1 MKKVAIIGAGI
12 SGLFIA
18 NLFKR
23 NKKYQVNIFERNSLI
38 NSKEGYGIQL
48 SVNSIKLL
56 NKIQFDKLENSEKF
70 NPDKINF
77 YSVKN
82 SNKICELNISDF
94 NTENCKYT
102 TLKRSS
108 LINFLKKDLE
118 KEIKFDHTISKIEQ
132 QDQIVKISF
141 ENNEIYEFD
150 YLIISDGVFSKSKNL
165 LSKNQIE
172 PKFNDTLAIR
182 GIIPSSSNIADKK
195 NISLFLGPNFHYV
208 IYPVSPNGDL
218 NFIAVMKFKLS
229 RNEQKDFSLFKDDN
243 YIRKILEKVP
253 HLNKKFF
260 ESINDLKIYPVFVS
274 HDFFEVNN
282 NNIHLIG
289 DAFFAFS
296 PSFAQGASQSIEG
309 AYELFENIENNTESN
324 FFRKRVDKIKMVNN
338 RSKFNQF
345 AFHLSNP
352 LTTLLRNIFLKRLVR
367 NKKFLESYLGKI
379 YKIIYKFYRYNFL
392 KTFYF

>member
-1 MKKVAIIGAGI
+1 MKKVAVIGAGI

-23 NKKYQVNIFERNSLI
+23 NEKYQVTIFERNSLI
-38 NSKEGYGIQL
+38 DLKEGYGIQL

-56 NKIQFDKLENSEKF
+56 NKIQFDKLENNKKF

-108 LINFLKKDLE
+108 LIDFLKKDIE
-118 KEIKFDHTISKIEQ
+118 KEIKFNHTISTIEQ
-132 QDQIVKISF
+132 QDQIVKIAF
-141 ENNEIYEFD
+141 ENNEAYEFD

-165 LSKNQIE
+165 LSKNKIQ
-172 PKFNDTLAIR
+172 PKYDDTLAIR

-195 NISLFLGPNFHYV
+195 NISLFLGSNFHYV
-208 IYPVSPNGDL
+208 IYPVSPDGDL
-218 NFIAVMKFKLS
+218 NFIAVMKYKLS
-229 RNEQKDFSLFKDDN
+229 EDEQKDFSLFKDDN
-243 YIRKILEKVP
+243 FIKKILEKVP
-253 HLNKKFF
+253 QLSMEFF
-260 ESINDLKIYPVFVS
+260 DNINDLKIYPVFVS
-274 HDFFEVNN
+274 HDFFEFNN
-282 NNIHLIG
+282 NNIHLVG
-289 DAFFAFS
+289 DAFFAFP

-324 FFRKRVDKIKMVNN
+324 FFRNRVNKTKMVNN

-352 LTTLLRNIFLKRLVR
+352 LTTLLRNIFLKRLVK
-367 NKKFLESYLGKI
+367 NKMFLEGYLGKI
-379 YKIIYKFYRYNFL
+379 YKN
-392 KTFYF
+392 

>member
-1 MKKVAIIGAGI
+1 MKKVAVIGAGI

-23 NKKYQVNIFERNSLI
+23 NEKYQVTIFERNSLI
-38 NSKEGYGIQL
+38 DLKEGYGIQL

-56 NKIQFDKLENSEKF
+56 NKIQFDKLENNKKF

-108 LINFLKKDLE
+108 LIDFLKKDLE
-118 KEIKFDHTISKIEQ
+118 KEIKFNHTISKIEQ
-132 QDQIVKISF
+132 QDQIIKIAF
-141 ENNEIYEFD
+141 ENNEVYEFD
-150 YLIISDGVFSKSKNL
+150 YLIISDGVFSKSKKL

-172 PKFNDTLAIR
+172 PKFDDTLAIR

-195 NISLFLGPNFHYV
+195 NISLFLGSNFHYV
-208 IYPVSPNGDL
+208 IYPVSPDGDL
-218 NFIAVMKFKLS
+218 NFIAVMKYKLS
-229 RNEQKDFSLFKDDN
+229 EDEQKDFSLFKDDN
-243 YIRKILEKVP
+243 FIKKILEKVP
-253 HLNKKFF
+253 QLSMEFF
-260 ESINDLKIYPVFVS
+260 DNINDLKIYPVFVS
-274 HDFFEVNN
+274 HDFFEFNN
-282 NNIHLIG
+282 NNIHLVG

-309 AYELFENIENNTESN
+309 AYELFENIENNTKSN
-324 FFRKRVDKIKMVNN
+324 FFRNRVDKIKMVNN

-352 LTTLLRNIFLKRLVR
+352 LTTFLRNIFLKRLVK
-367 NKKFLESYLGKI
+367 NKKFLEGYLGKI
-379 YKIIYKFYRYNFL
+379 YKN
-392 KTFYF
+392 

>member
-1 MKKVAIIGAGI
+1 MKKVAVIGAGI

-23 NKKYQVNIFERNSLI
+23 NEKYQVTIFERNSLI
-38 NSKEGYGIQL
+38 DLKEGYGIQL
-48 SVNSIKLL
+48 SVNSVKLL
-56 NKIQFDKLENSEKF
+56 NKIQFDTLENNEKF
-70 NPDKINF
+70 NPDIINF

-108 LINFLKKDLE
+108 LIDFLKKDLE
-118 KEIKFDHTISKIEQ
+118 KEIKFNHTISTIEQ
-132 QDQIVKISF
+132 QDQIVKIAF
-141 ENNEIYEFD
+141 ENNEAYEFD

-182 GIIPSSSNIADKK
+182 GIIPSSLNMADKK
-195 NISLFLGPNFHYV
+195 NISLFLGSNFHYV

-218 NFIAVMKFKLS
+218 NFIGLMKFKLS
-229 RNEQKDFSLFKDDN
+229 EDEQKDYSLFNDN
-243 YIRKILEKVP
+243 IFINKILDKVP
-253 HLNKKFF
+253 HLNNEFF
-260 ESINDLKIYPVFVS
+260 DNINDLKIYPVFVS
-274 HDFFEVNN
+274 RDFFEVNN

-289 DAFFAFS
+289 DAFFAFP

-309 AYELFENIENNTESN
+309 AYELFENIENNTEDN
-324 FFRKRVDKIKMVNN
+324 FFRNRVNKTKMVNN

-352 LTTLLRNIFLKRLVR
+352 LTTLLRNIFLKRLVK

-379 YKIIYKFYRYNFL
+379 YKN
-392 KTFYF
+392 

>member
-1 MKKVAIIGAGI
+1 MKKVAVIGAGI

-23 NKKYQVNIFERNSLI
+23 NKKFQVTIFERNSLM
-38 NSKEGYGIQL
+38 NLNEGYGIQL

-56 NKIQFDKLENSEKF
+56 NKIQFDKLENNEKF

-82 SNKICELNISDF
+82 SNKICELNISNF
-94 NTENCKYT
+94 NTEKCKYT

-108 LINFLKKDLE
+108 LINFLKQDLE
-118 KEIKFDHTISKIEQ
+118 KEIKFEHTILKIEQ
-132 QDQIVKISF
+132 QDQIVKITF
-141 ENNEIYEFD
+141 ENNEIHEFD
-150 YLIISDGVFSKSKNL
+150 YLIISDGVFSKSKSL

-182 GIIPSSSNIADKK
+182 GIIPSSLNMADKK
-195 NISLFLGPNFHYV
+195 NISLFLGSNFHYV

-218 NFIAVMKFKLS
+218 NFIGLMKFKLS
-229 RNEQKDFSLFKDDN
+229 EDEQKDYSLFNDN
-243 YIRKILEKVP
+243 IFINKILDKVP
-253 HLNKKFF
+253 HLNNEFF
-260 ESINDLKIYPVFVS
+260 DNINDLKIYPVFVS
-274 HDFFEVNN
+274 RDFFEVNN

-289 DAFFAFS
+289 DAFFAFP

-309 AYELFENIENNTESN
+309 AYELFENIENNTEDN
-324 FFRKRVDKIKMVNN
+324 FFRNRVNKTKMVNN

-352 LTTLLRNIFLKRLVR
+352 LTTLLRNIFLKRLVK

-379 YKIIYKFYRYNFL
+379 YKN
-392 KTFYF
+392 

>member
-1 MKKVAIIGAGI
+1 MKKVAVIGAGI

-23 NKKYQVNIFERNSLI
+23 NKKYKVTIFERNSLI
-38 NSKEGYGIQL
+38 NLKEGYGIQL

-56 NKIQFDKLENSEKF
+56 NKIQFDKLENNEKF

-82 SNKICELNISDF
+82 SNKICELNISNF
-94 NTENCKYT
+94 NTEKCKYT

-108 LINFLKKDLE
+108 LINFLKQDLE
-118 KEIKFDHTISKIEQ
+118 KEIKFEHTILKIEQ
-132 QDQIVKISF
+132 QDQIVKITF
-141 ENNEIYEFD
+141 ENNEIHEFD
-150 YLIISDGVFSKSKNL
+150 YLIISDGVFSKSKSL

-182 GIIPSSSNIADKK
+182 GIIPSYLNTADKK
-195 NISLFLGPNFHYV
+195 NISLFLGSNFHYV

-218 NFIAVMKFKLS
+218 NFIGLMKFKLS
-229 RNEQKDFSLFKDDN
+229 EDEQKDYSLFNDN
-243 YIRKILEKVP
+243 IFINKILDKVP
-253 HLNKKFF
+253 HLNNEFF
-260 ESINDLKIYPVFVS
+260 DNINDLKIYPVFVS
-274 HDFFEVNN
+274 RDFFEVNN

-309 AYELFENIENNTESN
+309 AYELFENIENNTEDN
-324 FFRKRVDKIKMVNN
+324 FFRNRVNKTKMVNN

-352 LTTLLRNIFLKRLVR
+352 LTTLLRNIFLKRLVK

-379 YKIIYKFYRYNFL
+379 YKN
-392 KTFYF
+392 

>member
-1 MKKVAIIGAGI
+1 MKKVAVIGAGI

-23 NKKYQVNIFERNSLI
+23 NKKYQVTIFERNSLI
-38 NSKEGYGIQL
+38 NLKEGYGIQL
-48 SVNSIKLL
+48 SVNSVKLL
-56 NKIQFDKLENSEKF
+56 NKIQFDKLENNEKY

-82 SNKICELNISDF
+82 ANKICELNISDF
-94 NTENCKYT
+94 NTEDCKYT

-108 LINFLKKDLE
+108 LVNFLKKDLE

-132 QDQIVKISF
+132 QDQIIKITF
-141 ENNEIYEFD
+141 KNNEIYDFD

-182 GIIPSSSNIADKK
+182 GIIPSSSNMADKK
-195 NISLFLGPNFHYV
+195 NISLFLGSNFHYV
-208 IYPVSPNGDL
+208 TYPVSPDGDL
-218 NFIAVMKFKLS
+218 NFIAVMKFKLLED
-229 RNEQKDFSLFKDDN
+229 EQKDYSLFNENIFIQKV
-243 YIRKILEKVP
+243 LEKVP
-253 HLNKKFF
+253 HINKKFF
-260 ESINDLKIYPVFVS
+260 DNIKDLKIYPIFIS
-274 HDFFEVNN
+274 RDFFKVKN

-289 DAFFAFS
+289 DAFFAFP

-324 FFRKRVDKIKMVNN
+324 FLIKRVYKTRMVNN
-338 RSKFNQF
+338 RSKLNQF
-345 AFHLSNP
+345 IFHLSNP
-352 LTTLLRNIFLKRLVR
+352 FTTLLRNIFLKRLVK
-367 NKKFLESYLGKI
+367 NKKFLGGYLGKI
-379 YKIIYKFYRYNFL
+379 YKN
-392 KTFYF
+392 

>member
-1 MKKVAIIGAGI
+1 MKKVAVIGAGI

-23 NKKYQVNIFERNSLI
+23 NEKYQVTIFERNSLI
-38 NSKEGYGIQL
+38 DLKEGYGIQL

-56 NKIQFDKLENSEKF
+56 NKIQFDKLENNEKF

-77 YSVKN
+77 YSIKN

-132 QDQIVKISF
+132 QDQIVKITF
-141 ENNEIYEFD
+141 ENNKIYEFD
-150 YLIISDGVFSKSKNL
+150 YLIISDGVFSKSKSL

-172 PKFNDTLAIR
+172 PKYDDTLAIR

-195 NISLFLGPNFHYV
+195 NISLFLGSNFHYV
-208 IYPVSPNGDL
+208 IYPVSPDGDL
-218 NFIAVMKFKLS
+218 NFIAVMKYKLS
-229 RNEQKDFSLFKDDN
+229 EDEQKDFSLFKDDN
-243 YIRKILEKVP
+243 FIKKILEKVP
-253 HLNKKFF
+253 QLSMEFF
-260 ESINDLKIYPVFVS
+260 DNINDLKIYPVFVS
-274 HDFFEVNN
+274 HDFFEFNN
-282 NNIHLIG
+282 NNIHLVG
-289 DAFFAFS
+289 DAFFAFP

-324 FFRKRVDKIKMVNN
+324 FFRNRVNKTKMVNN

-352 LTTLLRNIFLKRLVR
+352 LTTLLRNIFLKRLAK

-379 YKIIYKFYRYNFL
+379 YKN
-392 KTFYF
+392 

>member
-1 MKKVAIIGAGI
+1 MKKVAVIGAGI

-23 NKKYQVNIFERNSLI
+23 NKKYKVTIFERNSLI
-38 NSKEGYGIQL
+38 NLKEGYGIQL

-56 NKIQFDKLENSEKF
+56 NKIQFDKLENNEKF

-82 SNKICELNISDF
+82 SNKICELNISNF
-94 NTENCKYT
+94 NTEKCKYT

-108 LINFLKKDLE
+108 LINFLKQDLE
-118 KEIKFDHTISKIEQ
+118 KEIKFEHTILKIEQ
-132 QDQIVKISF
+132 HDQIVKITF
-141 ENNEIYEFD
+141 ENNEIHEFD
-150 YLIISDGVFSKSKNL
+150 YLIISDGVFSKSKSL

-182 GIIPSSSNIADKK
+182 GIIPSSLNIADKK
-195 NISLFLGPNFHYV
+195 NISLFLGSNFHYV

-218 NFIAVMKFKLS
+218 NFIGLMKFKLS
-229 RNEQKDFSLFKDDN
+229 EDEQKDYSLFNDN
-243 YIRKILEKVP
+243 IFINKILDKVP
-253 HLNKKFF
+253 HLNNEFF
-260 ESINDLKIYPVFVS
+260 DNINDLKIYPVFVS
-274 HDFFEVNN
+274 RDFFEVNN

-289 DAFFAFS
+289 DAFFAFP

-309 AYELFENIENNTESN
+309 AYELFENIENNTEDN
-324 FFRKRVDKIKMVNN
+324 FFRNRVNKTKMVNN

-352 LTTLLRNIFLKRLVR
+352 LTTLLRNIFLKRLVK

-379 YKIIYKFYRYNFL
+379 YKN
-392 KTFYF
+392 

>member
-1 MKKVAIIGAGI
+1 MKKVAVIGAGI

-23 NKKYQVNIFERNSLI
+23 NKKYKVTIFERNSLI
-38 NSKEGYGIQL
+38 NLKEGYGIQL

-56 NKIQFDKLENSEKF
+56 NKIQFDKLENNEKF

-82 SNKICELNISDF
+82 SNKICELNISNF

-108 LINFLKKDLE
+108 LINFLKQDLE
-118 KEIKFDHTISKIEQ
+118 KEIKFEHTISKIEQ
-132 QDQIVKISF
+132 QDQIVKITF
-141 ENNEIYEFD
+141 ENNEIHEFD
-150 YLIISDGVFSKSKNL
+150 YLIISDGVFSKSKSL

-182 GIIPSSSNIADKK
+182 GIIPSSLNMADKK
-195 NISLFLGPNFHYV
+195 NISLFLGSNFHYV

-218 NFIAVMKFKLS
+218 NFIALMKFKLS
-229 RNEQKDFSLFKDDN
+229 EDEQKDYSLFNDN
-243 YIRKILEKVP
+243 IFINKILDKVP
-253 HLNKKFF
+253 HLNNEFF
-260 ESINDLKIYPVFVS
+260 DNINDLKIYPVFVS
-274 HDFFEVNN
+274 RDFFEVNN

-289 DAFFAFS
+289 DAFFAFP

-324 FFRKRVDKIKMVNN
+324 FFRNRVDKTKMVNN

-352 LTTLLRNIFLKRLVR
+352 LTTLLRNIFLKRLVK

-379 YKIIYKFYRYNFL
+379 YKN
-392 KTFYF
+392 